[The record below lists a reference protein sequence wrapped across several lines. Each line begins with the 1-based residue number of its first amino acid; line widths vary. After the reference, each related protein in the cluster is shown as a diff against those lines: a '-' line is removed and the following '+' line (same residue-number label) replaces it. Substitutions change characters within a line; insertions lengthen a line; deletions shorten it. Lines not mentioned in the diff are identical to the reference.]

1 MDHCSVLMSS
11 IFGCRYEAVFYSAL
25 AVVLM
30 SWILFENAS
39 HHSSKAKDSSL
50 SEQNTEEHV
59 TIGSEERY
67 LQLSDVRIPLIF
79 VSHRLSCPSSF
90 CYIGTNIAGI

>member
-1 MDHCSVLMSS
+1 M
-11 IFGCRYEAVFYSAL
+11 FYSAL

-30 SWILFENAS
+30 GWILFENAS
-39 HHSSKAKDSSL
+39 HHSSKVKDS
-50 SEQNTEEHV
+50 EQSTEEHV

-79 VSHRLSCPSSF
+79 VS
-90 CYIGTNIAGI
+90 YIVSLLGPIPITMRG

>member
-1 MDHCSVLMSS
+1 MFPPFV
-11 IFGCRYEAVFYSAL
+11 CRYEAVFYSAL

-30 SWILFENAS
+30 AWILFENSS
-39 HHSSKAKDSSL
+39 HHSSKVKDSL

-59 TIGSEERY
+59 TIGSDERY

-79 VSHRLSCPSSF
+79 VSHLLSFLCPIMMRARL
-90 CYIGTNIAGI
+90 